1 MFEKYNSHS
10 VQNGES
16 LGRDWHRSKIIFLK
30 MGPNNVI
37 EGRESENRD
46 PGARMRVV
54 YAVAN
59 VVLENSKITQKHKS
73 LSIPILNATAR
84 RYKQILLRNFP
95 IWRLHKKL

>member
-1 MFEKYNSHS
+1 MYVIMFEKYNSHS

-30 MGPNNVI
+30 MGPNDVI
-37 EGRESENRD
+37 EGRESKNRD

-59 VVLENSKITQKHKS
+59 VVLENSKIVQRHKHR
-73 LSIPILNATAR
+73 SIPISNDATR
-84 RYKQILLRNFP
+84 RAE
-95 IWRLHKKL
+95 